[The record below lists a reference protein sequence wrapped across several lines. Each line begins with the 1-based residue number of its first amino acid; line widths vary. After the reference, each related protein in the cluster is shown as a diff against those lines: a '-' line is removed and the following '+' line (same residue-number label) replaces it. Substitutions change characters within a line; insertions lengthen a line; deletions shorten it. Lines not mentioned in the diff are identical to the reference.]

1 MKGGPMSDSRL
12 ANLQHS
18 RRVDELLLEVI
29 GAVQSRV
36 TKHDLT
42 KLEDP
47 EKAIF
52 DEYTPKL
59 KDSTYG
65 SDEYFGF
72 LKEMQVALDH
82 HYVNNRHHPE
92 HFTHGV
98 YDMTLIDI
106 VEMLCDWKA
115 ATERHDDG
123 DLEQSF
129 VIQKD
134 RFSMSSQLVAIL
146 HNTAKEFGWI

>member
-1 MKGGPMSDSRL
+1 MSDSRM

-18 RRVDELLLEVI
+18 RRVDELLLQVI
-29 GAVQSRV
+29 AGIQGRV
-36 TKHDLT
+36 TQHDLS

-65 SDEYFGF
+65 SPEYFGF
-72 LKEMQVALDH
+72 LEEMQVALRH
-82 HYVNNRHHPE
+82 HYANNRHHPE
-92 HFTHGV
+92 HFSDGV
-98 YDMTLIDI
+98 NGMTLVDV

-123 DLEQSF
+123 DLTRSLD
-129 VIQKD
+129 IQQD
-134 RFSMSSQLVAIL
+134 RFNLSDQLVAIL
-146 HNTAKEFGWI
+146 RNTANEADWL